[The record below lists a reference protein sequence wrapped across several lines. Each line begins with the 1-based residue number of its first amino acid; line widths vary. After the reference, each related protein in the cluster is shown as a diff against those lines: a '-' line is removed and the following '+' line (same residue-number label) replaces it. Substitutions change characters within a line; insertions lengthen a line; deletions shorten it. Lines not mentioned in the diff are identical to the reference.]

1 MDFTQMGKQLLMT
14 AAFCVLGLVVLAL
27 AYWLW
32 DLITPYSIRQEIG
45 EKQNVAVAVVLAGVL
60 IGMSIIIAGA
70 LLG

>member
-1 MDFTQMGKQLLMT
+1 MDFAQMGKQLLTT
-14 AAFCVLGLVVLAL
+14 AAFSGLGLVVLAL
-27 AYWLW
+27 AYWVW

-45 EKQNVAVAVVLAGVL
+45 EKQNVAVAVVMAGVL

>member
-1 MDFTQMGKQLLMT
+1 MDFAQLGKQLLMT
-14 AAFCVLGLVVLAL
+14 AAFSALGLVVLAL
-27 AYWLW
+27 AYWVW